1 MYVLVYVDHYS
12 DVYTSRLGGENFYCD
27 YIDHS
32 MSNRQNAHFRKDFYF
47 TYPHYP
53 NIRLE
58 QT

>member
-32 MSNRQNAHFRKDFYF
+32 MSNRQNAHSARANLTIIYTD
-47 TYPHYP
+47 H
-53 NIRLE
+53 
-58 QT
+58 